1 MAPGILQLRIALL
14 VVASFLAP
22 TAAAHGRDEPP
33 LLWPLPLHMDA
44 EGPPLPLHDS
54 FAITHD
60 GVARGSSARLPATVA
75 RFMRTVAALRSAAPP
90 LRRSGSGSLRQ
101 LTVVVADLADAD
113 APPTV
118 RTDYS
123 YTLRVGLAGNA
134 TLAAPSVFG
143 AIYGLESFVHLLQP
157 QPSLNNALAL
167 PHAAIEIRDAPQYRW
182 RGVMVDTGRRFFPV
196 SLLENLMETMSQVK
210 MNVLHVH
217 ASDYCRWSVESK
229 IYPELTKTDVTGTSP
244 GAYTQQE
251 IRDLVK
257 FAADRG
263 IRVIPEFDLPGHARA
278 LVPLANRGLKF
289 CGGGPNGSHPTSHAN
304 QIMHD
309 EGNSSLTV
317 LTTLLGEMAALFP
330 DEVFNIGADEVQV
343 EAGCTP
349 ASMQTLE
356 DELLT
361 AVRGINKTAMG
372 WEQLIWSRNDTIIN
386 SYGSLTAA
394 EVVSRGHLAV
404 ESSSPHWYFTH
415 PPGWCYQLHDG
426 TNGTKVKQEEQWCGF
441 GCKDAAGWSMC
452 HHDPGHGVSPE
463 LVSMVLGGSVSMW
476 TDDYVFPAECNAFPG
491 RVPANGSV
499 FYDR

>member
-1 MAPGILQLRIALL
+1 MRVAIAQLGSIGL
-14 VVASFLAP
+14 VIFLAAA
-22 TAAAHGRDEPP
+22 TAKAAAPSSRDAAP
-33 LLWPLPLHMDA
+33 LLWPLPLHLDA
-44 EGPPLPLHDS
+44 AGPPLPLHES
-54 FAITHD
+54 FTITH
-60 GVARGSSARLPATVA
+60 GGAGRRSARLPATVA
-75 RFMRTVAALRSAAPP
+75 RFTRTVAALRATAAPLQRRSSSSSAAT
-90 LRRSGSGSLRQ
+90 LRQ
-101 LTVVVADLADAD
+101 LRVVVAELSDAD

-123 YTLRVGLAGNA
+123 YTLRVDLAGNA

-167 PHAAIEIRDAPQYRW
+167 PHATIEVRDAPQYKW

-210 MNVLHVH
+210 MNVLHIH

-257 FAADRG
+257 YAADRG

-289 CGGGPNGSHPTSHAN
+289 CGGGPSGSHPTSHAN

-317 LTTLLGEMAALFP
+317 LTALLGEMATLFP
-330 DEVFNIGADEVQV
+330 DEVFNIGADEVLS
-343 EAGCTP
+343 EPGISANPAEFSFENAEKCAIAPLFFGLKNSAMFARTGCTP
-349 ASMQTLE
+349 ASMRALE
-356 DELLT
+356 GQLLA
-361 AVRGINKTAMG
+361 AVSI
-372 WEQLIWSRNDTIIN
+372 
-386 SYGSLTAA
+386 
-394 EVVSRGHLAV
+394 
-404 ESSSPHWYFTH
+404 
-415 PPGWCYQLHDG
+415 
-426 TNGTKVKQEEQWCGF
+426 
-441 GCKDAAGWSMC
+441 
-452 HHDPGHGVSPE
+452 
-463 LVSMVLGGSVSMW
+463 
-476 TDDYVFPAECNAFPG
+476 
-491 RVPANGSV
+491 
-499 FYDR
+499 